1 MMSGL
6 PSFEVG
12 LAAALILLLKRF
24 IFSRYS
30 LALLVT
36 GESFTLEFR
45 MDPSLTNGDENPHT
59 MFFYFIDV
67 ILSYLGL

>member
-1 MMSGL
+1 MKSGL

-12 LAAALILLLKRF
+12 IAAALILLLNRF

-36 GESFTLEFR
+36 CESFTLEFR
-45 MDPSLTNGDENPHT
+45 KDPSLTNGDENPPS

-67 ILSYLGL
+67 ILS